1 MTNLVSNRADVGSVR
16 TSSFAWARDPAIP
29 AGLSPENDRPK

>member
-1 MTNLVSNRADVGSVR
+1 MKNLVIKCADVASAR
-16 TSSFAWARDPAIP
+16 TGSFAWLRGPAIP